1 MCICGMS
8 RASWV
13 LEGNARPMRATRLG
27 WRQSD
32 DLGRRALAIPKSP
45 QSGTKLWDPP
55 SRCTKSRMLGVER
68 TEWPNRRC
76 WLLTSSPLST
86 TGISSGRAVHARVRE
101 GVGSECDAA
110 AAAACDRTGDQFE
123 EEEEE
128 VPGCWGCVWV
138 IDIES
143 HPRPSNPNKQQQAT
157 GQQSIFDIFS
167 VSYSPYYN
175 YFYGLEWTFRGKV
188 DKWDV

>member
-1 MCICGMS
+1 MS
-8 RASWV
+8 RTSWV

-45 QSGTKLWDPP
+45 QSGTKLWDPQ

-86 TGISSGRAVHARVRE
+86 AGISSGRAVHARARE
-101 GVGSECDAA
+101 GVGSECYGVAT
-110 AAAACDRTGDQFE
+110 AACDRTGDQFE
-123 EEEEE
+123 EEVDVDVEVEVE
-128 VPGCWGCVWV
+128 VPGCVWV

-143 HPRPSNPNKQQQAT
+143 HPRPSNPIKQQQAT

-167 VSYSPYYN
+167 VSHYLYYN
-175 YFYGLEWTFRGKV
+175 YFYGLEWVFRGKV